1 MTNIDAELEGKF
13 GDRLKRGEP
22 LAKHVNYRLG
32 GPAEWVIEVKTLE
45 ELKWTVDL
53 MQEYSF
59 PYVILGGGSNT
70 LVSDNGYKGVVIKI
84 GLRNFEIEGNTV
96 AADAGVISASLA
108 RATANAGLAGFTW
121 AISLPGT
128 IGGAVR
134 GNAGCFGG
142 EIRDALIHA
151 TILRDGE
158 IVELANAD
166 LKFGYR
172 DSIIKHNQDTV
183 LQATFKL
190 EKGDA
195 EKLKAELAET
205 LASRKDTQPLYAGSA
220 GCIFKNYEVADQAEM
235 DALNEKLIIP
245 QAMQKAMRIS
255 SGWLIEQMG
264 LKGLEIGGAKISME
278 HGNFIINSEQATAS
292 DVLAIINH
300 VKEEAKKRFDIE
312 MEEEVQYIE

>member
-32 GPAEWVIEVKTLE
+32 GPAEWFIEVKTLE
-45 ELKWTVDL
+45 ELKWVVGL
-53 MQEYSF
+53 MQEYHF

-70 LVSDNGYKGVVIKI
+70 LVSDAGYKGVVIKI
-84 GLRNFEIEGNTV
+84 GLRNFEIEGDTV
-96 AADAGVISASLA
+96 IADAGVISASLA

-142 EIRDALIHA
+142 EIRDNLVNA
-151 TILRDGE
+151 TVLRDGE
-158 IVELANAD
+158 IVELSNAD
-166 LKFGYR
+166 LTFGYR

-190 EKGDA
+190 VPGNTEA
-195 EKLKAELAET
+195 LKAELAET
-205 LASRKDTQPLYAGSA
+205 LGSRKATQPLYAGSA
-220 GCIFKNYEVADQAEM
+220 GCIFKNYEVNTQEEM
-235 DALNEKLIIP
+235 DALNKKLIIP
-245 QAMQKAMRIS
+245 EAMQKTMRIS
-255 SGWLIEQMG
+255 SGWLIDQMG
-264 LKGLEIGGAKISME
+264 LKGLEIGGAKISDE

-292 DVLAIINH
+292 DVVAIINR
-300 VKEEAKKRFDIE
+300 VKEEAKQRFNIE
-312 MEEEVQYIE
+312 MEEEVQYIQ